1 MRRSN
6 APQGQNWITEMTIA
20 QITAKLRYD
29 SDNPELLHRLAEAR
43 LERSIELGIQVS
55 VEDADLLHSYTWRES
70 NNGNYIITSIECP
83 AGKGN
88 TGVKKLRYSTT
99 LNRLVMSR
107 ILGVPVWDIP
117 TDIHSDHIDESRGKA
132 DCRRDNIQPLTAEE
146 NSKKART
153 CRVCGTAY
161 GEAA

>member
-1 MRRSN
+1 MKYSLNSLTQRLRKDPDN
-6 APQGQNWITEMTIA
+6 
-20 QITAKLRYD
+20 TALQHA
-29 SDNPELLHRLAEAR
+29 LMEAR

-55 VEDADLLHSYTWRES
+55 IEDADLLYSYSWRAS
-70 NNGNYIITSIECP
+70 NNGGYIITSIECP
-83 AGKGN
+83 PGCGN
-88 TGVKKLRYSTT
+88 TGVKKMRYSTT

-107 ILGVPVWDIP
+107 ILGVPVWEIP